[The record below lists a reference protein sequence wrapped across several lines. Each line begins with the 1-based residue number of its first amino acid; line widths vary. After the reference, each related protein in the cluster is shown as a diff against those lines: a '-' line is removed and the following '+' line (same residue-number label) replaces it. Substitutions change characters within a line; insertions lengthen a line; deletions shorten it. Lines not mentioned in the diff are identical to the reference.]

1 MFNKPKQ
8 VTDQHYE
15 IFIYC
20 NFSAFPLCLL
30 LSRSQTTTLV
40 PSSKRLLKYIEFS
53 QIGDPADVLEIKE
66 ERSRPLKS
74 GEVRVGVL
82 ASPINPSDL
91 LQISG
96 KYGVD
101 PVLPSNPGSEGVG
114 RVLEVS
120 AEVKTF
126 DGRPTGTSRQRRNLA

>member
-1 MFNKPKQ
+1 MKSLSITILALSLCVTSFSLADNHTSAKQ
-8 VTDQHYE
+8 QE
-15 IFIYC
+15 M
-20 NFSAFPLCLL
+20 
-30 LSRSQTTTLV
+30 
-40 PSSKRLLKYIEFS
+40 LKYIEFS

-96 KYGVD
+96 RYGVD
-101 PVLPSNPGSEGVG
+101 PVP
-114 RVLEVS
+114 
-120 AEVKTF
+120 AVKA
-126 DGRPTGTSRQRRNLA
+126 LAGY